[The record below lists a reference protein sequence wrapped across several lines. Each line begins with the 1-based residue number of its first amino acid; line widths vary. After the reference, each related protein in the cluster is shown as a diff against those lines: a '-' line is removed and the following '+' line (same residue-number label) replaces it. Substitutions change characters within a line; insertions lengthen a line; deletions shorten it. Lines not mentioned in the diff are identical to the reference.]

1 VFKRTNK
8 RAILRGIY
16 EENLSVK
23 SNRKPATAESTS
35 ARSLPNRKFHVAVAL
50 GATLVIASAG
60 ALVHWLLP
68 KEQDITDFLN
78 NTIAL
83 THSDSQ
89 STNSNS
95 VTGSKS
101 DSKVSDMKP
110 LNKESP
116 DGTSLDQQSVQKS
129 LQKKLVE
136 VDKLEGVDQAT
147 LEDEV
152 LDPANF
158 ESLAKSGVSLAQ
170 LFGLGV
176 KTIVIDPGHGGKDPG
191 TVGTTKLY
199 EKDVVLSIARKLRD
213 KLVAR
218 GGYEVLLTRE
228 SDETISLSDRVDF
241 ASVNSADLFISI
253 HINYYA
259 GKESFIETYYFGATD
274 DVKVMDLAKREN
286 ADSHY
291 EYGEFKE
298 IIKKIGDTLKYQ
310 ESRQLAHSVQTHLY
324 GRMKKIN
331 KHASDH
337 GIKSAPFVVLL
348 GLDTPSILTEVS
360 CFCNPEEEK
369 RLKTSQYQENIA
381 TFLEK
386 GIVSYLNKNTSVG
399 GKRNG
404 EKEKLAKAQQ

>member
-1 VFKRTNK
+1 MFKRTNK
-8 RAILRGIY
+8 RAILKGIY

-23 SNRKPATAESTS
+23 GKRKPATVQTTP
-35 ARSLPNRKFHVAVAL
+35 ARSLPNRKFHVAATL
-50 GATLVIASAG
+50 GATLLIVATG
-60 ALVHWLLP
+60 LFVHWQLP

-78 NTIAL
+78 SSIAL
-83 THSDSQ
+83 ANVDGETSG
-89 STNSNS
+89 SNS
-95 VTGSKS
+95 SKNESNVPDLIALDKEPSGQTGL
-101 DSKVSDMKP
+101 DA
-110 LNKESP
+110 ES
-116 DGTSLDQQSVQKS
+116 LQKS

-136 VDKLEGVDQAT
+136 VDNLEGLDLAE
-147 LEDEV
+147 LEDEE

-158 ESLAKSGVSLAQ
+158 EALAKSGVSLAQ

-191 TVGTTKLY
+191 TVGKTKLY
-199 EKDVVLSIARKLRD
+199 EKDVVLSIAKKLRD

-218 GGYEVLLTRE
+218 GGYEVLMTRE
-228 SDETISLSDRVDF
+228 SDETIALSDRVEF
-241 ASVNSADLFISI
+241 ANANGADLFVSI
-253 HINYYA
+253 HINYSA

-274 DVKVMDLAKREN
+274 DKKVMDLAKREN

-298 IIKKIGDTLKYQ
+298 IIKKIGDKLKFQ
-310 ESRQLAHSVQTHLY
+310 ESRQLAHSVQTHLF

-369 RLKTSQYQENIA
+369 RLKTSAYQENIA
-381 TFLEK
+381 AFLEK

>member
-8 RAILRGIY
+8 RAILKGIY

-23 SNRKPATAESTS
+23 GKPKTATADKNSVR
-35 ARSLPNRKFHVAVAL
+35 ALPNRKFHIAVAL
-50 GATLVIASAG
+50 GATLVVALTT
-60 ALVHWLLP
+60 ALVHRLLP
-68 KEQDITDFLN
+68 KERDITDFLN
-78 NTIAL
+78 SSIVVNQVDDRS
-83 THSDSQ
+83 SD
-89 STNSNS
+89 NSAD
-95 VTGSKS
+95 KS
-101 DSKVSDMKP
+101 DSKVSNLVALD
-110 LNKESP
+110 KEASSDP
-116 DGTSLDQQSVQKS
+116 GLDAQSLQKS
-129 LQKKLVE
+129 LQKKLLE
-136 VDKLEGVDQAT
+136 VDNLEGSQEDT
-147 LEDEV
+147 LEKEE

-158 ESLAKSGVSLAQ
+158 EALADSGVSLAQ

-191 TVGTTKLY
+191 TIGKKVKVY
-199 EKDVVLSIARKLRD
+199 EKDVVLEIAKKLRD
-213 KLVAR
+213 KLVAK
-218 GGYEVLLTRE
+218 GGYEVLMTRE
-228 SDETISLSDRVDF
+228 SDETLALSDRVEF
-241 ASVNSADLFISI
+241 ANANAADLFISI
-253 HINYYA
+253 HINYA
-259 GKESFIETYYFGATD
+259 TGKKSFIETYYFGATD
-274 DVKVMDLAKREN
+274 DDKVMDLAKREN

-310 ESRQLAHSVQTHLY
+310 ESRQLAHSVQTNLFN
-324 GRMKKIN
+324 RMKKIN

-369 RLKTSQYQENIA
+369 RLKTSEYQENIA
-381 TFLEK
+381 AFLEK

>member
-1 VFKRTNK
+1 MFKRTNK
-8 RAILRGIY
+8 RAILKGIY

-23 SNRKPATAESTS
+23 GKRKPATVQTTP
-35 ARSLPNRKFHVAVAL
+35 ARSLPNRKFHVAAAL
-50 GATLVIASAG
+50 GAMLLIVATGIF
-60 ALVHWLLP
+60 VHWQLP
-68 KEQDITDFLN
+68 KEQDITDYLN
-78 NTIAL
+78 SSIAL
-83 THSDSQ
+83 RHDDGESS
-89 STNSNS
+89 
-95 VTGSKS
+95 GSSSGKNE
-101 DSKVSDMKP
+101 
-110 LNKESP
+110 LNVPDLIALDKEPSGQAGL
-116 DGTSLDQQSVQKS
+116 DAESLQKS

-136 VDKLEGVDQAT
+136 VDNLEGLDLAE
-147 LEDEV
+147 LEDEE

-158 ESLAKSGVSLAQ
+158 EALAKSGVSLAQ

-191 TVGTTKLY
+191 TVGKTKLY
-199 EKDVVLSIARKLRD
+199 EKDVVLSIAKKLRD

-228 SDETISLSDRVDF
+228 TDETIALSDRVEF
-241 ASVNSADLFISI
+241 ANANGADLFISI
-253 HINYYA
+253 HINYSVSK
-259 GKESFIETYYFGATD
+259 GSFIETYYFGATD
-274 DVKVMDLAKREN
+274 DDKVRDLAKREN

-298 IIKKIGDTLKYQ
+298 IIQKIGDTLKFQ

-324 GRMKKIN
+324 GRMKKLN

-369 RLKTSQYQENIA
+369 RLKTSAYQENIA
-381 TFLEK
+381 AFLEK